1 MRCLCGRS
9 RHNANGSPVK
19 YLNVSCY
26 ILHPFHVLS
35 KVVLFSLI
43 WYLRDRAGVRNVRW
57 GATHGAGKAPA
68 LAWGRARAHM
78 DMHEA
83 RYVDRTARWRCVVCA
98 QMRWYSASVAASV
111 GSVEAAGTARKCSKK
126 RRPIGTATAM
136 ASTPPTQRSG
146 DGPAEEPSMGEE
158 AAPWGPVLA

>member
-1 MRCLCGRS
+1 MCASAALPLAARARSGREAVRLPPGGHLAPETCVRCLCGRS

-83 RYVDRTARWRCVVCA
+83 RYVDRTARWRCV
-98 QMRWYSASVAASV
+98 
-111 GSVEAAGTARKCSKK
+111 EADC
-126 RRPIGTATAM
+126 
-136 ASTPPTQRSG
+136 
-146 DGPAEEPSMGEE
+146 
-158 AAPWGPVLA
+158 